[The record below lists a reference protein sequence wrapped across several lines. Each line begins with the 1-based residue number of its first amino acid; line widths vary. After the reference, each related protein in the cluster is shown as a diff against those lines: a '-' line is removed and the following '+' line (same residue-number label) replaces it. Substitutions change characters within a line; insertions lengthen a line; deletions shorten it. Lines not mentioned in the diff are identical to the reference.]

1 MNTGQMLMSM
11 GAMVLLSTITLR
23 VNTANLVNETIRDEA
38 QYGVLA
44 TSIATSI
51 IEEATSKSFDES
63 TDSNSVS
70 TLGELTP
77 AGNLGPESGETYDL
91 FDDFDDFNGFTKRD
105 STMPSAVF
113 DISCEVMY
121 IHKSNLKVKSNSE
134 QWHKKI
140 NITVSSPFSQDT
152 FRTSS
157 IFSYWHFR

>member
-1 MNTGQMLMSM
+1 MSM

-23 VNTANLVNETIRDEA
+23 VNTSNLMNETIRDEA

-51 IEEATSKSFDES
+51 IEEATSKSYDES

-70 TLGELTP
+70 SLGELTL
-77 AGNLGPESGETYDL
+77 AGSLGPESGETYDL
-91 FDDFDDFNGFTKRD
+91 FDDFDDFNGYTKRD
-105 STMPSAVF
+105 STMPSAIF

-121 IHKSNLKVKSNSE
+121 IHKTNLKVKSNSE

-140 NITVSSPFSQDT
+140 NVTVSSPFSQDT
-152 FRTSS
+152 FKTSS
-157 IFSYWHFR
+157 IYSYWHFR

>member
-1 MNTGQMLMSM
+1 MSM

-23 VNTANLVNETIRDEA
+23 VNTSNLMNETIRDEA

-63 TDSNSVS
+63 SDSTSVS
-70 TLGELTP
+70 SLGELTL
-77 AGNLGPESGETYDL
+77 AGSLGPESGETDST
-91 FDDFDDFNGFTKRD
+91 FDDFDDYNGFTKRD
-105 STMPSAVF
+105 STMPSAIF
-113 DISCEVMY
+113 DVSCEVVY
-121 IHKSNLKVKSNSE
+121 IHKSNLKVKSNSQ

-140 NITVSSPFSQDT
+140 NVTVSSPFSQDT
-152 FRTSS
+152 FKTSS

>member
-1 MNTGQMLMSM
+1 MSM

-23 VNTANLVNETIRDEA
+23 VNTSNLMNGTIRDEA

-63 TDSNSVS
+63 SDSTSVS
-70 TLGELTP
+70 SLNELTL
-77 AGNLGPESGETYDL
+77 AGILGPESGETDST
-91 FDDFDDFNGFTKRD
+91 FDDFDDYNGFTKRD
-105 STMPSAVF
+105 STMPSAIF
-113 DISCEVMY
+113 DVSCEVVY
-121 IHKSNLKVKSNSE
+121 IHKSNLKVKSNSQ

-140 NITVSSPFSQDT
+140 NVTVSSPFSQDT
-152 FRTSS
+152 FKTSS

>member
-1 MNTGQMLMSM
+1 MSM

-23 VNTANLVNETIRDEA
+23 VNTSNLMNETIRDEA

-63 TDSNSVS
+63 SDSTSVS
-70 TLGELTP
+70 SLNELTL
-77 AGNLGPESGETYDL
+77 AGILGPESGETDST
-91 FDDFDDFNGFTKRD
+91 FDDFDDYNGFTKRD
-105 STMPSAVF
+105 STMPSAIF
-113 DISCEVMY
+113 DVSCEVVY
-121 IHKSNLKVKSNSE
+121 IHKSNLKVKSNSQ

-140 NITVSSPFSQDT
+140 NVTVSSPFSQDT
-152 FRTSS
+152 FKTSS